1 MVLNHYENG
10 SRYDVGA
17 KFIKECT
24 DGPNK
29 GKYQVELNTV
39 KVHFPK
45 ENIMDYEEYFKLYNS
60 DKSKLP
66 SAATGKLN
74 FLEGQ

>member
-1 MVLNHYENG
+1 MVLGHWENN
-10 SRYDVGA
+10 SRFDVRA
-17 KFIKECT
+17 TFIKVCT

-29 GKYQVELNTV
+29 GMVQVELNTV
-39 KVHFPK
+39 KVHFPIEK
-45 ENIMDYEEYFKLYNS
+45 VMDYETYMKLYNE

-66 SAATGKLN
+66 VEATGKLN